1 MTTVVLDKNTNYKLC
16 MTINRRSRKRGF
28 GFLQKLAAKN
38 DMGNFVVVTPQLDR
52 KAPNDLLQPAF
63 SVLVCDG
70 PSDARVVYNTR
81 MMLGVLDLMLNKTM
95 VCVQPVCI
103 TKFTPKELLVDMAN
117 QIVRIAVW
125 PDEWTLHALLQ
136 HASWSSWRTSY
147 ELPPVVEDCLRMLP
161 L

>member
-1 MTTVVLDKNTNYKLC
+1 
-16 MTINRRSRKRGF
+16 
-28 GFLQKLAAKN
+28 
-38 DMGNFVVVTPQLDR
+38 
-52 KAPNDLLQPAF
+52 
-63 SVLVCDG
+63 
-70 PSDARVVYNTR
+70 
-81 MMLGVLDLMLNKTM
+81 MMLGVLDLMLNKIM